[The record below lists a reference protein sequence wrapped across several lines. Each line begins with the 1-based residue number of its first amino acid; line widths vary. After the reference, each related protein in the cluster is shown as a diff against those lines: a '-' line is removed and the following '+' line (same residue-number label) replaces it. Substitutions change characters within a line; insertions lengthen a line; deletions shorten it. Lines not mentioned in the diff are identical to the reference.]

1 MAVPRRA
8 FVQLGAAALA
18 TVAFEHPM
26 GLAQSPYPS
35 RPVRIIVG
43 FPGGGVSDITA
54 RLIGQSLS
62 AQLGQP
68 FIIENRPGATTNLA
82 TEAVVK
88 APGDGYTLLLATMIN
103 AVNATAFSNLNFDFI
118 RDIAPVASI
127 IDVPLIME
135 VNPSIPANTLPEFV
149 AYAKAHPGKINYA
162 SVGIGSPNNV
172 AGELFK
178 MMADVDIT
186 HVPYRGSSAVLAD
199 LISGQVQVGFDPVVP
214 SIDLIEA
221 GKLRALAVTSTA
233 RLNVLPDVPTVSEFL
248 PGFEVSAWQG
258 LGAPKSTP
266 TAIIDT
272 INRHVQVALGDSELT
287 AKLVELGAVLL
298 PGSPADFADRIAR
311 DTEKWANVVRFAGIR
326 AD

>member
-1 MAVPRRA
+1 MERRH
-8 FVQLGAAALA
+8 FLQLGAAAVATLA
-18 TVAFEHPM
+18 ANPQTCR
-26 GLAQSPYPS
+26 AQAYPS

-43 FPGGGVSDITA
+43 FPAGGISDITA

-82 TEAVVK
+82 TEAVVNV
-88 APGDGYTLLLATMIN
+88 PGDGYTLLLATMIN
-103 AVNATAFSNLNFDFI
+103 AVNATAFSKLNFNFI

-127 IDVPLIME
+127 IDAPLIME
-135 VNPSIPANTLPEFV
+135 VNPSIPATTLPEFI
-149 AYAKAHPGKINYA
+149 AYAKANPGKINYA
-162 SVGIGSPNNV
+162 SVGTGSPNNV

-199 LISGQVQVGFDPVVP
+199 LISGQVQVGFDPLVP
-214 SIDLIEA
+214 SIDLIKA
-221 GKLRALAVTSTA
+221 GKLRALATTSTA
-233 RLNVLPDVPTVSEFL
+233 RLNVLPDIPTVSEFF
-248 PGFEVSAWQG
+248 PSFEVSAWQG

-266 TAIIDT
+266 TAVIDT
-272 INRHVQVALGDSELT
+272 INRHVQVGLADSELT

-311 DTEKWANVVRFAGIR
+311 DTEKWAKVVKFAGIK